1 MYNYNFIKNF
11 LKIYLFMNTRIIN
24 YSSIIIYG
32 YYVTGDDVISFSSE
46 ESVFFSCDETD
57 EDRTG
62 RLKLSSKGLQ

>member
-1 MYNYNFIKNF
+1 
-11 LKIYLFMNTRIIN
+11 MNTRIIN